1 MYSFSLVQW
10 VFKSVS
16 YPNQRPS
23 ISHFLFSILKCL
35 QQDPDV
41 ETDVAW
47 LLRTAFPFTVKLCAT
62 QGERGTC
69 WDMGPPPPEAPQTLT
84 PQRKELNLT
93 MEWLMVVFVGLLLV
107 SQVRSEEV
115 PYEHLI
121 SQIQACPKEC
131 HCPPSFPN
139 AVYCDNKGL
148 KLIPAIP
155 PYTWYLYLQNNL
167 IDVLSADALRNATQ
181 LRWINL
187 NRNKI
192 TNEGLEAD
200 ALKGMSNLVH
210 LYMEDNLLSSIPSPL
225 PAKLEQLRLSRNRIS
240 KIPPGVFSGMDRL
253 TLLDLQGN
261 KLQDD
266 AVTEVNLKGLN
277 NLIQIN
283 LAKNQLNTM
292 PLGLPPTTTQIF
304 LDNNNIEKIPAEYFK
319 GLPKVVS
326 LRLNRNKL
334 ANGGIPKNVFNLS
347 SILDLQ
353 LSHNQLTEIPVISSG
368 LEHLHLDHNKIKSV
382 NSSDICPPGTL
393 EDYLDEKSPRLRY
406 LRLDGNE
413 IKPPIPRELM
423 MCFRLLRAI
432 VI

>member
-1 MYSFSLVQW
+1 MV
-10 VFKSVS
+10 
-16 YPNQRPS
+16 
-23 ISHFLFSILKCL
+23 SILL
-35 QQDPDV
+35 
-41 ETDVAW
+41 
-47 LLRTAFPFTVKLCAT
+47 TAVFVSSSLFLSFFRLK
-62 QGERGTC
+62 
-69 WDMGPPPPEAPQTLT
+69 
-84 PQRKELNLT
+84 LT
-93 MEWLMVVFVGLLLV
+93 MEWLMVAFVALLLAGQV
-107 SQVRSEEV
+107 SSEEI
-115 PYEHLI
+115 PYEHLM

-131 HCPPSFPN
+131 HCTPSFPN

-148 KLIPAIP
+148 KRIPVIP

-167 IDVLSADALRNATQ
+167 IDVLSANALHNATQ

-187 NRNKI
+187 NHNKI
-192 TNEGLEAD
+192 TSEGLEAD

-225 PAKLEQLRLSRNRIS
+225 PAKLEQLRLSRNKIS
-240 KIPPGVFSGMDRL
+240 KIPPGVFSGMDHL
-253 TLLDLQGN
+253 TLLDLQSN

-266 AVTEVNLKGLN
+266 AVTE
-277 NLIQIN
+277 
-283 LAKNQLNTM
+283 
-292 PLGLPPTTTQIF
+292 IF

-319 GLPKVVS
+319 GLPKLVS

-382 NSSDICPPGTL
+382 NSSDICPPGAL
-393 EDYLDEKSPRLRY
+393 DDYLDDKGPRLRY